1 MTTSTITVT
10 RDIQAD
16 RERVWTA
23 MTDPDLVSEW
33 MMGARVRS
41 DWKPGGEI
49 TWSGEYNGRPF
60 EDRGEIVEIDQAKRL
75 VHTHFSPMSGAE
87 DVPENHHR
95 VEWSLVDKGET
106 TELTL
111 EMPVESE
118 EQGEEFERNWG
129 TMLDS
134 LKRVAER

>member
-1 MTTSTITVT
+1 MSGSTITVA
-10 RDIQAD
+10 RQINAD

-23 MTDPDLVSEW
+23 MTDPELVSEW
-33 MMGARVRS
+33 MMGARVQS
-41 DWKPGGEI
+41 DWNPGSEI
-49 TWSGEYNGRPF
+49 TWSGDYNGQSF
-60 EDRGEIVEIDQAKRL
+60 EDRGEIIEIDRPTKL

-87 DVPENHHR
+87 DVPENYHR
-95 VEWSLVDKGET
+95 VEWRLEDDGES

-118 EQGEEFERNWG
+118 EQGKEFESNWG

-134 LKRVAER
+134 LKDVAER